1 MLTWMTLVAWITLG
15 LLVPVVAKLAYD
27 LHQLRILVGWLL
39 EHDEATVELL
49 EEVTD
54 AD

>member
-1 MLTWMTLVAWITLG
+1 MLTWLALG
-15 LLVPVVAKLAYD
+15 VLAALVAKLTYD

-49 EEVTD
+49 EED
-54 AD
+54 HYGD

>member
-1 MLTWMTLVAWITLG
+1 MLTWMTLG
-15 LLVPVVAKLAYD
+15 LLVPVIAKLAYD
-27 LHQLRILVGWLL
+27 LHQLKVVVGWLL